1 MLEFKVGKAN
11 MIPYEKTVNGSGAYY
26 WSATDLGKNYFIKVQ
41 EFDGSPMVEALVA
54 TLLGYVENL
63 PKHGFMDYR
72 LCMVEDEDYNQKCVG
87 VCCESVVGEFVPIT
101 ALCSKHKDFFG
112 SWYQDYDDFSDFLYA
127 VPNGLALEE
136 RHLGYVLE
144 CLKVETGLSAQE
156 LIDFFL
162 KQGLVDTL
170 VKNGAR
176 RLQQNTVLYDEHS
189 GKYSLGP
196 MYDFGNSLI
205 PSKGMKLEDYP
216 FCDFVEKCVAGD
228 KNKLLR
234 IRSKD
239 FIRDW
244 SDFVDEEYGMT
255 DYFNLNF
262 TALIARLRETEGIL
276 WLEA

>member
-11 MIPYEKTVNGSGAYY
+11 IIPYGKTVNGSGVYY
-26 WSATDLGKNYFIKVQ
+26 WSATGLGKNYFIKVQ

-63 PKHGFMDYR
+63 PKQGFMDYQ
-72 LCMVEDEDYNQKCVG
+72 LCMVEDTDYNKKCVG
-87 VCCESVVGEFVPIT
+87 VCCEYVVGEFVPIT
-101 ALCSKHKDFFG
+101 TLCSNHKDFFG

-144 CLKVETGLSAQE
+144 CLKVETGLSAKE

-176 RLQQNTVLYDEHS
+176 RLRQNTVLYDES
-189 GKYSLGP
+189 KGKYSLGP

-262 TALIARLRETEGIL
+262 TALVARLRETEGIL

>member
-1 MLEFKVGKAN
+1 MLEFKVGKGN

-26 WSATDLGKNYFIKVQ
+26 WSATGLGKNYFIKVT
-41 EFDGSPMVEALVA
+41 EFGGSPMVEALVA

-63 PKHGFMDYR
+63 PKQGFMDYQ

-87 VCCESVVGEFVPIT
+87 VCCEPVVGEFVPIT

-144 CLKVETGLSAQE
+144 CLKVETCLSAQE

-176 RLQQNTVLYDEHS
+176 RLQQNTVLYDVHS
-189 GKYSLGP
+189 GV
-196 MYDFGNSLI
+196 
-205 PSKGMKLEDYP
+205 
-216 FCDFVEKCVAGD
+216 FVRTYV
-228 KNKLLR
+228 
-234 IRSKD
+234 
-239 FIRDW
+239 
-244 SDFVDEEYGMT
+244 
-255 DYFNLNF
+255 
-262 TALIARLRETEGIL
+262 
-276 WLEA
+276 